1 MCDLRMLIFNHN
13 IHYWDKQRSM
23 INIHCT
29 LPLHTALHICQQI
42 LGLFTISHLEY
53 ISLGSQFLQIVFDFW
68 TIVEDT
74 GRWTILCKN
83 WAPKVGTIKMV
94 LIIFSIVIKTNLIQF
109 DFLLT
114 FAGLLW
120 KNKNKIFEKQNS
132 SIVPRVLVGG
142 VPEEESEYV
151 MFHCSLPPPATRPNV
166 SSQLTGEAA
175 HNPPPP
181 PTAASLFIR
190 FIDYSH
196 YIPPS
201 GNFTQI

>member
-1 MCDLRMLIFNHN
+1 
-13 IHYWDKQRSM
+13 M

-68 TIVEDT
+68 TIMEDT
-74 GRWTILCKN
+74 GWLTILGKN
-83 WAPKVGTIKMV
+83 WAPKVGTTKMV
-94 LIIFSIVIKTNLIQF
+94 LIIFTIVIKTNLIQF

-114 FAGLLW
+114 YEGPQW
-120 KNKNKIFEKQNS
+120 KNKNKIFEKHNS
-132 SIVPRVLVGG
+132 EIVPRVLAGG

-175 HNPPPP
+175 HHPP
-181 PTAASLFIR
+181 PTTNRSFFIYKIYRLFPLYTPVWE
-190 FIDYSH
+190 FYADLK
-196 YIPPS
+196 
-201 GNFTQI
+201 NFENFNKIWKEFL